1 MGADESKDA
10 ETGEPRENKPGD
22 DKTDKP
28 KQPEKPKSKLPLIIG
43 GIVLLAAILAGGW
56 YWWSTR
62 DLESTDDAY
71 TEGRAISIAPKV
83 GGYVTELLV
92 ADNQFVHA
100 GDLLIRID
108 PRDYEAQKR
117 QAEAALLLAQTQL
130 KAAEIDLDVARV
142 RIPAQQAQAEA
153 QLAAAQAAQAQAEA
167 DYNRQRRV
175 DPRATTQTSIDT
187 ANAAVQT
194 RRAETRQ
201 AEAQLDVA
209 KLTQQNLA
217 LAAATVEQRR
227 AQVTQAQAQLA
238 TAELNLS
245 YTELRAPQDG
255 RVTRRN
261 VEKGSLLQAGATIM
275 SLVTPEVWI
284 AANFKETQLDRMRI
298 GQPVE
303 IEVDAFPGL
312 SLHGHVDSIQQG
324 SGARFSTFPAENAT
338 GNFVKIVRRVPVK
351 IVIDRGLDPNQP
363 LPLGLSV
370 SPTVT
375 VR

>member
-1 MGADESKDA
+1 VGADESKDTDPPRDEKA
-10 ETGEPRENKPGD
+10 EKPD
-22 DKTDKP
+22 QKP
-28 KQPEKPKSKLPLIIG
+28 KDQQPEKPKSKLPLIIG

-71 TEGRAISIAPKV
+71 TEGRAISLAPKV

-92 ADNQFVHA
+92 GDNQLVHA
-100 GDLLIRID
+100 GDLILRID

-117 QAEAALLLAQTQL
+117 QAAAALLLAQTQL

-167 DYNRQRRV
+167 DYARQRRV

-201 AEAQLDVA
+201 AQAQLDVA

-217 LAAATVEQRR
+217 LSAATVDQRR
-227 AQVTQAQAQLA
+227 AQVTQAEAQLN

-255 RVTRRN
+255 RVTKRN

-275 SLVTPEVWI
+275 SLVTPEVWV
-284 AANFKETQLDRMRI
+284 AANFKETQLDRMRP

-303 IEVDAFPGL
+303 IEVDAFPAL

-324 SGARFSTFPAENAT
+324 SGSRFSTFPAENAT